1 MNIKKIFFLLVLG
14 CLFVQTSFAQNTMSD
29 EQIMSFVARERAKN
43 TPNSQIVTLLIE
55 RGVSI
60 DRIRKIKEKYE
71 KQKNKTIQGAIN
83 ISGIDKKT
91 ESRLRKNNGEK
102 TQEQNPNFKHTAKE
116 TENEIEL
123 SDYEKERL
131 KIKRRKAMRKELDF
145 VLEDSIDYDE
155 IEEEYLLP
163 KKKEKQVFG
172 RNIFKNKEL
181 TFEPEMNIATPS
193 DYRLGAGD
201 AVYVDIWGASQKQY
215 IATVSPEGVINIEN
229 FGPIQVSGMTV
240 GQANNH
246 VRSILGQRF
255 GGSNIKLTVGQ
266 TKTITV
272 NVMGEVEHP
281 GTYTLSAFATV
292 FHALYM
298 AGGTNEIGTM
308 RSIKVYRNNKLI
320 SNIDLYDYIL
330 NGNLKGNVR
339 LASNDVIVVGAY
351 ECLVNITGKVKRPM
365 FYEMKTSESVATLL
379 KYAGGFTGDA
389 YEDQVKLVRK
399 NGGLISVYTL
409 GDFERGKFQLMDA
422 DSISVDSVLN
432 RYKNMVDLRGA
443 VMRPGLYQ
451 MDGNIS
457 TVRQLIETAGG
468 LTEDAMTTHGLIHRR
483 KEDRTL
489 MTERFNIGAL
499 LNHSAP
505 DIALRNEDAVFIP
518 SRKDLNEELTL
529 SIEGEVRYP
538 GKYQFSENTTIES
551 FILQAGGLTD
561 KASLA
566 KVDVSRRI
574 RDKKAMVTGNQ
585 MAEFFTFSLKEGFV
599 IDGESNFILQ
609 PFDEVF
615 VRTSPGYYEQQHV
628 IIEGEVPFA
637 GRYTI
642 TKKNTRLSDLVQLAG
657 GVTKDAFLEGARLER
672 QMTDIEKLKQQEII
686 KISSINDSTDVRKIH
701 IGEQKNVGIHLEK
714 ALANPGSNRWD
725 IILKDGDRLIIPQFD
740 NTVSISGEVMF
751 PNTVAYKPGANLSY
765 YINQCGGYSLKAK
778 ERRTFAVHMNGTVG
792 RVRSSKDIKPGS
804 NIVVPAKRKSN
815 IPFTS
820 WVSLS
825 MTIATLAA
833 VVVSAFKK

>member
-1 MNIKKIFFLLVLG
+1 M
-14 CLFVQTSFAQNTMSD
+14 TD
-29 EQIMSFVARERAKN
+29 EQIMSFVAIERAKN
-43 TPNSQIVTLLIE
+43 TPNGQIVTLLIE
-55 RGVSI
+55 RGISI

-71 KQKNKTIQGAIN
+71 KQQNKEIQGAIN
-83 ISGIDKKT
+83 ISGIDKNT
-91 ESRLRKNNGEK
+91 ENRLRKNNGK
-102 TQEQNPNFKHTAKE
+102 QEENPNFKHKNKTQVDDSNL
-116 TENEIEL
+116 TE
-123 SDYEKERL
+123 YEKERL
-131 KIKRRKAMRKELDF
+131 KRRQKKEMSKELDF
-145 VLEDSIDYDE
+145 LFSDSFTQED
-155 IEEEYLLP
+155 EESYEYLE
-163 KKKEKQVFG
+163 KKQKPEKKVFG
-172 RNIFKNKEL
+172 RNIFKNKKL

-201 AVYVDIWGASQKQY
+201 AVYIDVWGASQKQY
-215 IATVSPEGVINIEN
+215 TTTVSPEGVINIEG

-246 VRSILGQRF
+246 VRSQLGQRF

-272 NVMGEVEHP
+272 NVMGEVENP
-281 GTYTLSAFATV
+281 GTYTLSAFSTV

-298 AGGTNEIGTM
+298 AGGTNDIGTM
-308 RSIKVYRNNKLI
+308 RAIKVYRNNKLL
-320 SNIDLYDYIL
+320 STIDLYDYIL

-339 LASNDVIVVGAY
+339 LTSNDVIVVGPY

-365 FYEMKTSESVATLL
+365 FYEMKSSESVATLL

-389 YEDQVKLVRK
+389 YEEQVRLVRK

-409 GDFERGKFQLMDA
+409 GDFERGTFQLMDA
-422 DSISVDSVLN
+422 DSLNVDSVLA

-443 VMRPGLYQ
+443 VMRPGTYQ
-451 MDGNIS
+451 MDGNVS
-457 TVRQLIETAGG
+457 TVRQLIEIAGG
-468 LTEDAMTTHGLIHRR
+468 LTEEAMTSHGLIHRR

-489 MTERFNIGAL
+489 ITERFNIATL
-499 LNHSAP
+499 LNHSEP
-505 DIALRNEDAVFIP
+505 DIALHNEDVIFIP

-574 RDKKAMVTGNQ
+574 RDKKAMTTGNQ
-585 MAEFFTFSLKEGFV
+585 MAECFTFSIKEGFV
-599 IDGESNFILQ
+599 IDGQTDFVLQ

-615 VRTSPGYYEQQHV
+615 VRTSPGYYEQRHV
-628 IIEGEVPFA
+628 TIEGEVPFA

-642 TKKNTRLSDLVQLAG
+642 TKKNTRISDLVKLAG

-672 QMTDIEKLKQQEII
+672 PMTDDEKLKQQEII

-701 IGEQKNVGIHLEK
+701 VGEQKNVGIHLEK
-714 ALANPGSNRWD
+714 ALAHPGNNRWD

-751 PNTVAYKPGANLSY
+751 PNTVAYKPGADLSY

-778 ERRTFAVHMNGTVG
+778 SRRTFAVHMNGTVD

-820 WVSLS
+820 LISLS